1 MKMPLRGRKDAWSL
15 IGLTTGVVS
24 ASPLL
29 TGDLLTAG
37 AAGIASAISGYTL
50 TRPRVNQRYDR
61 VDTLSRDAFVLPSD
75 DMTDGPE
82 DSFHIGYTRDTNTP
96 VYLPYSNAMRHIGL
110 IGASGVGKTTLGMYM
125 IWQHMVKGGG
135 FLFIDAKIDA
145 DTRDA
150 LYYMAKACG
159 RQDEFYI
166 LNPDDPDN
174 SNTYNPILEGDADEV
189 ASRLLNLQPSS
200 EDNPG
205 ADFYRQSA
213 NHALTV
219 IIGAMKVCKKR
230 YTFADLAILLQSADA
245 MEKLYKDTPESPERM
260 ALDIFLDKYRRRDP
274 KMGAVLDI
282 NKMKDV
288 LGGMAGRIAMFAQGK
303 FGRVFNTYSPEI
315 NLTDIMKN
323 NKMMYCMLPTMG
335 KDAAAL
341 NLGKMIM
348 SDIRSAVYNLQNM
361 PAAMRPWPPFLIFPD
376 EMGSYVMEG
385 IARLFEQARSAQVC
399 LMPGFQAFGNLQ
411 AVSDQ
416 FADIIIQNTWSKVY
430 YRFGSQDSA
439 ELASEMMGKAVK
451 YIRSVSKGETE
462 GESAQFLRVNPQ
474 AAESEGGS
482 KSESWREDEI
492 NRVTPDHL
500 RALPVGEAVVT
511 IGAKVYHIKV
521 PRLTTPI
528 DNEAKGEERKPELIA
543 KPSKFPT
550 WVPKDE
556 STLDYAKR
564 YESFMLAAGIEATA
578 PKKDQADEKG
588 KKSSARKKPQS
599 ADAA

>member
-1 MKMPLRGRKDAWSL
+1 MKMPIRGRKDAWCLMGITSGIAAANPVL
-15 IGLTTGVVS
+15 AGEL
-24 ASPLL
+24 A
-29 TGDLLTAG
+29 AG
-37 AAGIASAISGYTL
+37 ATLLASGVAGYSL
-50 TRPRVNQRYDR
+50 TRPRVNRKYDR
-61 VDTLSRDAFVLPSD
+61 VDIKAKDDFVLPSD
-75 DMTDGPE
+75 PLPE
-82 DSFHIGYTRDTNTP
+82 VGDDSFHMGYTTDTNSP
-96 VYLPYSNAMRHIGL
+96 VKLPYDLAMRHFGL

-125 IWQHMVKGGG
+125 IWQHMTKGGG

-150 LYYMAKACG
+150 LYYMAKVCG

-166 LNPDDPDN
+166 LNPDDPEN

-205 ADFYRQSA
+205 ADYYRQSA

-219 IIGAMKVCKKR
+219 IVAAMKKCQKR
-230 YTFADLAILLQSADA
+230 YTFADLAILLQSGDA
-245 MEKLYKDTPESPERM
+245 MEKLLKDTPNSPERM
-260 ALDIFLDKYRRRDP
+260 ALDIFLDKYRRKDP
-274 KMGAVLDI
+274 KVGAILDI

-288 LGGMAGRIAMFAQGK
+288 LGGMAGRIALFAQGK
-303 FGRVFNTYSPEI
+303 FGQVFNTYTPEI
-315 NLTDIMKN
+315 NLTDIIKN
-323 NKMMYCMLPTMG
+323 NRMMYCMLPTMG

-348 SDIRSAVYNLQNM
+348 SDIRTAVYNIQNLQK
-361 PAAMRPWPPFLIFPD
+361 AMRPWPPFLIFPD

-399 LMPGFQAFGNLQ
+399 LMPGFQAFGNLK

-439 ELASEMMGKAVK
+439 EMASEMMGKSVR
-451 YIRSVSKGETE
+451 YIRSISKGETE
-462 GESAQFLRVNPQ
+462 GESAQFLRAAPQ
-474 AAESEGGS
+474 SSKSDGGS

-500 RALPVGEAVVT
+500 RSLGIGQAVVT

-521 PRLTTPI
+521 PRLTTPL
-528 DNEAKGEERKPELIA
+528 DKEEKGEPRHPDLIA
-543 KPSKFPT
+543 RPVRFPVKMPPGESGLDFANRYETFMMAGEANNAGSQGKDGAPEKSDKAKKPSSK
-550 WVPKDE
+550 
-556 STLDYAKR
+556 STK
-564 YESFMLAAGIEATA
+564 AA
-578 PKKDQADEKG
+578 
-588 KKSSARKKPQS
+588 
-599 ADAA
+599 

>member
-1 MKMPLRGRKDAWSL
+1 
-15 IGLTTGVVS
+15 
-24 ASPLL
+24 
-29 TGDLLTAG
+29 
-37 AAGIASAISGYTL
+37 
-50 TRPRVNQRYDR
+50 
-61 VDTLSRDAFVLPSD
+61 
-75 DMTDGPE
+75 
-82 DSFHIGYTRDTNTP
+82 
-96 VYLPYSNAMRHIGL
+96 
-110 IGASGVGKTTLGMYM
+110 
-125 IWQHMVKGGG
+125 MVKGGG

-145 DTRDA
+145 DTRDS
-150 LYYMAKACG
+150 LYYLAKACG

-166 LNPDDPDN
+166 LNPDDPEN
-174 SNTYNPILEGDADEV
+174 SNTYNPILNGDADEV

-219 IIGAMKVCKKR
+219 IIGALKVCNKR

-245 MEKLYKDTPESPERM
+245 MEKLFKDTPESPERM

-303 FGRVFNTYSPEI
+303 FGRVFNTYAPEI
-315 NLTDIMKN
+315 DLTDIMKN

-335 KDAAAL
+335 KDTAAL

-399 LMPGFQAFGNLQ
+399 LMPGFQAFGNLK

-439 ELASEMMGKAVK
+439 EMASEMMGKATR
-451 YIRSVSKGETE
+451 YIRSVSRGETE
-462 GESAQFLRVNPQ
+462 GESAQFLRASPQ
-474 AAESEGGS
+474 SAESEGGS
-482 KSESWREDEI
+482 RSESWREDEV

-500 RALPVGEAVVT
+500 GALPIGQAVVT
-511 IGAKVYHIKV
+511 IGPKVYHIQV

-528 DNEAKGEERKPELIA
+528 DKEEKGEERKPELIA
-543 KPSKFPT
+543 KPMRFPT
-550 WVPKDE
+550 WIPKGE
-556 STLDYAKR
+556 SGLDYAKR
-564 YESFMLAAGIEATA
+564 YESFMMAAGIEATQ
-578 PKKDQADEKG
+578 PKDSGVEI
-588 KKSSARKKPQS
+588 KSRERKRPS
-599 ADAA
+599 SHAA